1 MIYVSTGYFCFM
13 MRLKTFLFFSILCI
27 LFACNKMDVFEKNVS
42 LPKHSWESSFQ
53 PTIEFE
59 IKDTIAAYNLFVVVR
74 HSNSYKFNNLWI
86 KATVKQPGSDS
97 THSQQFDLL
106 LANDSKGWLGEGMD
120 DIFEHRILIQP
131 QTKFSRSGKYQISIQ
146 QIMRQDPLEHVMNI
160 GLRVEK
166 AP

>member
-1 MIYVSTGYFCFM
+1 M
-13 MRLKTFLFFSILCI
+13 MALKTLFTCAVLSI

-42 LPKHSWESSFQ
+42 LPNHSWQSNFQ
-53 PTIEFE
+53 PAIEFE
-59 IKDTIAAYNLFVVVR
+59 ITDTASVYNLYIVVR
-74 HSNSYKFNNLWI
+74 HTNSYKYNNLWI
-86 KATVKQPGSDS
+86 KATVQEPGSEKTQS
-97 THSQQFDLL
+97 RQYDLL
-106 LANDSKGWLGEGMD
+106 LANDSEGWLGDGMD

-131 QTKFSRSGKYQISIQ
+131 RTKFSKPGKYRIIIQ